1 MENTWNIIGQ
11 ENEIPTT
18 EPQRQ
23 YYFIKKAKEYLEK
36 MSEAA
41 ARPRNFFVKKIG
53 CQIKPTESEKKSRNN
68 EHIR

>member
-41 ARPRNFFVKKIG
+41 ARPLTFCVTTFG
-53 CQIKPTESEKKSRNN
+53 CPKYD
-68 EHIR
+68 

>member
-1 MENTWNIIGQ
+1 MENTRNIIGQ

-41 ARPRNFFVKKIG
+41 ARPLTFCVTTFG
-53 CQIKPTESEKKSRNN
+53 CPKYD
-68 EHIR
+68 